1 MDALVRMGRWNP
13 AGSMEDCVPP
23 ACPKPRANATL
34 PPATGTGK
42 GATIKLAAKGGG
54 NLKGMIKGLGL
65 GGSAARGRGLG
76 ASRGARGKGR
86 GARGGGRGSVALEG
100 GRGRG
105 GRGVQRRLVTDS
117 LGRPV

>member
-13 AGSMEDCVPP
+13 SGSMEDCVPP
-23 ACPKPRANATL
+23 ACPKPRANATT
-34 PPATGTGK
+34 PPATGAGK

-54 NLKGMIKGLGL
+54 NLKGMIKGLG
-65 GGSAARGRGLG
+65 GSGARGRGLG

-117 LGRPV
+117 SGRPV